1 MNENQKAKR
10 NFRSSKKWKKF
21 KVDKKKEFKGLDA
34 ITLKP
39 LRKTWN
45 LHHED
50 LNEENYMVLN
60 DNFLP
65 CNNLTHKVIHWLWT
79 YWKNDKGILDRLKKE
94 LEKME
99 AVNEKKNEKYFIK
112 SVDKLR

>member
-1 MNENQKAKR
+1 MNDSQRIKR
-10 NFRSSKKWKKF
+10 NFRASKKWKKF
-21 KVDKKKEFKGLDA
+21 KADKKKQCKGLDA

-39 LRKTWN
+39 LRKMWN

-50 LNEENYMVLN
+50 LSEENYTVLN

-79 YWKNDKGILDRLKKE
+79 YWQKDKDIIERLKKE

-99 AVNEKKNEKYFIK
+99 KINVKK
-112 SVDKLR
+112 